1 SATGTLA
8 WMYSFTGTID
18 GASPEAALVQG
29 SYGYFYGTTYGGDS
43 GSDPQTY
50 GTVFKI
56 NTNGAFA
63 SLHSFTGHDGGD
75 GGRSKAA
82 LVQGSDGN
90 FYGTTVMGGTN
101 GGGTVFKISANG
113 VLTTLY
119 SFTGSNDGSSP
130 WAGLVQGSDGYF
142 YGTTLMGT
150 VFKIS
155 ATGTLAW
162 VYKFSGSDGA
172 IPVAALVQGSDGNF
186 YGTTSG
192 GGTNGF
198 GTVFKIS
205 ATGTLTSLYSFT
217 GRNYDGG
224 NPEAGLVE
232 GSDGYFYGTTST
244 GGTNDGGTVFKIS
257 TNGALTYLYSF
268 TGGADGAAPFA
279 GLVQGSDGYF
289 YGTTSIGGSKNGW
302 SGGAGTVFRI
312 STKGVLT
319 TLYSFTGGDDGGNPV
334 AGLVQGSDGS
344 FYGTTQN
351 NGEGGGGGVF
361 SYDHGPGGTVFRLT
375 LGSGPASGSLVVS
388 TSSLPNGTNGIA
400 YSQTLSASG
409 GKTPYTWTT
418 SLGAL
423 PRGLTLAANGV
434 LSGTPMTY
442 GTFNFTVQ
450 VTDALS
456 ATATQSLVLQIM
468 PQPAMGI
475 TTSGNQIL
483 LSWPTNA
490 AGYILQST
498 TNLSSG
504 IWSDVTSGITVVDT
518 NYVFTSTPNG
528 NAAFFRLKQ

>member
-1 SATGTLA
+1 
-8 WMYSFTGTID
+8 M
-18 GASPEAALVQG
+18 
-29 SYGYFYGTTYGGDS
+29 
-43 GSDPQTY
+43 
-50 GTVFKI
+50 
-56 NTNGAFA
+56 
-63 SLHSFTGHDGGD
+63 
-75 GGRSKAA
+75 
-82 LVQGSDGN
+82 
-90 FYGTTVMGGTN
+90 
-101 GGGTVFKISANG
+101 
-113 VLTTLY
+113 
-119 SFTGSNDGSSP
+119 
-130 WAGLVQGSDGYF
+130 
-142 YGTTLMGT
+142 
-150 VFKIS
+150 
-155 ATGTLAW
+155 
-162 VYKFSGSDGA
+162 
-172 IPVAALVQGSDGNF
+172 
-186 YGTTSG
+186 
-192 GGTNGF
+192 
-198 GTVFKIS
+198 
-205 ATGTLTSLYSFT
+205 
-217 GRNYDGG
+217 
-224 NPEAGLVE
+224 
-232 GSDGYFYGTTST
+232 
-244 GGTNDGGTVFKIS
+244 
-257 TNGALTYLYSF
+257 
-268 TGGADGAAPFA
+268 
-279 GLVQGSDGYF
+279 
-289 YGTTSIGGSKNGW
+289 
-302 SGGAGTVFRI
+302 
-312 STKGVLT
+312 
-319 TLYSFTGGDDGGNPV
+319 
-334 AGLVQGSDGS
+334 QGSDGS